1 MFKQK
6 TAIGSIKRKLIENL
20 KILKKLKKNGKEIN
34 INQFNSKQK
43 WNFIIKSV
51 EKKKFNIIK

>member
-20 KILKKLKKNGKEIN
+20 KILKKSKKNGKEIN
-34 INQFNSKQK
+34 INQFNSK
-43 WNFIIKSV
+43 
-51 EKKKFNIIK
+51 